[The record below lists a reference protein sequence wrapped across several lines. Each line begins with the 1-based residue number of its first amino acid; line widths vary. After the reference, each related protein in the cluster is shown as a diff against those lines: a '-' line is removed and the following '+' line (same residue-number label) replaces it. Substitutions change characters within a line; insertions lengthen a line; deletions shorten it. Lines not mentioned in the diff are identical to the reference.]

1 MASRAAAVA
10 AATSTRTAMAAKK
23 NVHIENWAS
32 FRENCEHVFEVSLK
46 NLSIFGVAGVAVP
59 YCIYR
64 TVIDEQVCCRAPA
77 LVGCALQC
85 VMGVGLATCMWDRQS
100 GLQLRFAVASSVRVQ
115 FCVLRLYVRMRGY
128 VDAALSVSDMHFL
141 ALLIFFFC
149 IPPRSTC
156 FASANVL
163 VLGVFSVSDAQGA
176 GSGSGAVYW
185 PHASV
190 FGRG

>member
-1 MASRAAAVA
+1 MASRAAAAA

-64 TVIDEQVCCRAPA
+64 AIIDEQVCCRASA

-85 VMGVGLATCMWDRQS
+85 VLGVGLVTCMWDRPS
-100 GLQLRFAVASSVRVQ
+100 GLQLWFAVASSV
-115 FCVLRLYVRMRGY
+115 
-128 VDAALSVSDMHFL
+128 
-141 ALLIFFFC
+141 
-149 IPPRSTC
+149 
-156 FASANVL
+156 
-163 VLGVFSVSDAQGA
+163 
-176 GSGSGAVYW
+176 
-185 PHASV
+185 
-190 FGRG
+190 